1 MTIEQFQT
9 LAAGACALFAGF
21 LLAQLLPLDWS
32 ANRDA
37 RRTRQLL
44 SHAYTTS
51 RDNLPFWRAMLVPL
65 HPLMRRIPG
74 ANLAATERQLFWVQ
88 LSGSFSNWAA
98 EEIWAVRIT
107 GALLGVVLGLTQS
120 PGVAQLLLPVILFL
134 LPGQRLDTAYS
145 KVERR
150 VRREIPE
157 FAQAIALQS
166 SLGKSI
172 TEGLTRMHEA
182 DTTLARFFG
191 YALATRPTGPA
202 AVPLLNVTPQAA
214 APGWLGQQAQRF
226 GLKEVIGLAARLEKA
241 ARRGV
246 EVDVLLG
253 DVADLAAS
261 DYNAEVATRA
271 QQLDGKL
278 SVPLMLGIFL
288 PYVAFMIAPFMQNFG
303 ELLK

>member
-1 MTIEQFQT
+1 MSVTSLPIF
-9 LAAGACALFAGF
+9 AAGLCTLITGVILF
-21 LLAQLLPLDWS
+21 QLFPLDFTT
-32 ANRDA
+32 NRDA
-37 RRTRQLL
+37 RATQHLL
-44 SHAYTTS
+44 SHAYGGSTT
-51 RDNLPFWRAMLVPL
+51 RLPFWRARLVPL

-88 LSGSFSNWAA
+88 LSGGFAGWTP
-98 EEIWAVRIT
+98 EEIWAVRFA
-107 GALLGVVLGLTQS
+107 GGLLGLLLALTQP
-120 PGVAQLLLPVILFL
+120 PGLITILLPVILFL

-166 SLGKSI
+166 AVGTSI
-172 TEGLTRMHEA
+172 TESLTRMHEA
-182 DTTLARFFG
+182 DTTLSRFFG

-202 AVPLLNVTPQAA
+202 AVPLLNTSPEDNV
-214 APGWLGQQAQRF
+214 PGWLVQQAQRA
-226 GLKEVIGLAARLEKA
+226 GIKEVIGLAARLEKA

-246 EVDVLLG
+246 EIDVLLG

-288 PYVAFMIAPFMQNFG
+288 PYVVFMIAPFMQNFG